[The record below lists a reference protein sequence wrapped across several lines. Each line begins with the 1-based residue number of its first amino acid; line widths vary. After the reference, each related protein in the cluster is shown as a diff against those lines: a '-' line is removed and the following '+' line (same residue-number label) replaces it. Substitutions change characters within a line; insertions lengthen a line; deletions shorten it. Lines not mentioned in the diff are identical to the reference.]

1 MPIMTT
7 LKHDP
12 EGIISLS
19 DVDDEEIDS
28 MILNEEESRLKKVIW
43 DNLNRE
49 WIKVQKQ
56 KRLLKKTIE
65 KKGGGGATLG
75 TRTNKERKIK

>member
-1 MPIMTT
+1 MKKNYSNENYQLLPVIST
-7 LKHDP
+7 LKTDP

-19 DVDDEEIDS
+19 DIDDEEIDQ

-49 WIKVQKQ
+49 WIKVQK
-56 KRLLKKTIE
+56 
-65 KKGGGGATLG
+65 
-75 TRTNKERKIK
+75 